1 MKKTNQI
8 NKINYHI
15 RQQIDQEIMSFKDMI
30 DKKYGINLYVAIP
43 AAEITKTP
51 TLTLSD
57 IWDLLF
63 EIIAD
68 NHPKYM
74 SYKNANKRVRDRAF
88 MNYIHVFN
96 YVARNHLYATF
107 ESIGQ
112 FTNVTHASV
121 MSSVKVATNYKQ
133 TGDLAFMQ
141 IYEVLTHKIN
151 DYVRAL
157 SEDTEVQDNA

>member
-63 EIIAD
+63 EVVAD

-74 SYKNANKRVRDRAF
+74 PYKNTNKRVRDRAF
-88 MNYIHVFN
+88 MNYIHTFN

-151 DYVRAL
+151 DYVRTL